1 MMAEMSGQQST
12 NMGEKKT
19 WTKNNMATSGHTYGT
34 HIDNIDIPDQSLGLA
49 RL

>member
-12 NMGEKKT
+12 NMEKNHG
-19 WTKNNMATSGHTYGT
+19 NNNIATSGHTNGT
-34 HIDNIDIPDQSLGLA
+34 YVDNIDIPDQSLGLA